1 MASPLLRPR
10 MIAFHIAC
18 AGAVVAMVNLSLWQ
32 FDRLEQRREFNQR
45 VEERSAGVVVDVTDL
60 DLSSPSDVEW
70 RRIGAVGRYRVEDEV
85 LILNRS
91 QGGRAGVNVVT
102 PLQLDNGS
110 SILVVRGFLPLEV
123 PIPDPPSGTVTVVG
137 IAKAADVRRATDLN
151 VADGRV
157 EEFFR
162 LDIERI
168 DEQTEGD
175 VLPIAL
181 NAEASEPADDAALT
195 PVARPELTEGPHLS
209 YAIQWLIFSCAVVV
223 GWVLACRKSLKSSQT
238 ASPAISAD
246 FRSRPS
252 S

>member
-1 MASPLLRPR
+1 
-10 MIAFHIAC
+10 
-18 AGAVVAMVNLSLWQ
+18 MVNLSLWQ
-32 FDRLEQRREFNQR
+32 FDRLEQRRDFNQR
-45 VEERSAGVVVDVTDL
+45 VEERSVGVVVDVTDL
-60 DLSSPSDVEW
+60 DLSNPSDIEW

-110 SILVVRGFLPLEV
+110 SILVVRGFLPLEAA
-123 PIPDPPSGTVTVVG
+123 IPDPPSGTVTVVG
-137 IAKAADVRRATDLN
+137 IAKAADPRRATDLN
-151 VADGRV
+151 VASGRV
-157 EEFFR
+157 KEFFR

-181 NAEASEPADDAALT
+181 NAEASEPPDDVALA
-195 PVARPELTEGPHLS
+195 PVERPELSEGPHLS

-223 GWVLACRKSLKSSQT
+223 GWVLACRKTLKTSRAAAPGVSSDSRSQ
-238 ASPAISAD
+238 PSA
-246 FRSRPS
+246 
-252 S
+252 